1 MAGEPFEGV
10 IDGWRRKLM
19 AGEPFKD
26 LIDGWR
32 RKMRFYRENLIIIK
46 FSL

>member
-1 MAGEPFEGV
+1 MAGEPFKVV

-32 RKMRFYRENLIIIK
+32 RKMRFYRENLNNN
-46 FSL
+46 